1 MENFLLVILTI
12 PLADQSL
19 GMNLYKVHNLLAL
32 HPKLQV
38 QFEYQL
44 EGEYLAITKDK
55 QYAALP
61 AAQDIQICET
71 TEKSLPHESG
81 TLSC

>member
-1 MENFLLVILTI
+1 MENFLLFILTI

-19 GMNLYKVHNLLAL
+19 VMNLYKVHKLPAL
-32 HPKLQV
+32 HPKLHV
-38 QFEYQL
+38 QFQYQL

-61 AAQDIQICET
+61 TARDIQIRET
-71 TEKSLPHESG
+71 TEG
-81 TLSC
+81 TSAP